1 MILRSVLLGG
11 LGAEGFVCSSVM
23 ACGWGWGKGHFAVI
37 FGGPDLF
44 RIVYFGLV
52 YRRSK
57 GKK

>member
-11 LGAEGFVCSSVM
+11 LGAEWFVCSLVM

-44 RIVYFGLV
+44 RIV
-52 YRRSK
+52 
-57 GKK
+57 